1 MMKKSNTDNMI
12 SRKLKMRYENMS
24 LSELEKE
31 AYLNENNLALVIYNM
46 LIDGLHLKE
55 EMKDYADE
63 QYEYGYRDGECEGF
77 KNGYATA
84 KRELHHNL

>member
-1 MMKKSNTDNMI
+1 
-12 SRKLKMRYENMS
+12 MS

-31 AYLNENNLALVIYNM
+31 AYLNENNLALAIYNM

-55 EMKDYADE
+55 EIKDCADE
-63 QYEYGYRDGECEGF
+63 QYENGFRDGEYEGF

-84 KRELHHNL
+84 KRELYHNL